1 MSKTSKRK
9 SSETGKQSDNRT
21 ASATSNKDFS
31 GGASSVVKRQSV
43 FDRLGT
49 KATSS
54 RSSTERNLSINTSIS
69 DSFCRSWAQN
79 GTCSYDKSCKLAH
92 SHALISPSKR
102 NSAIK
107 KESDLVIPSGLVTR
121 RQIEEE
127 KGRVVSSLK
136 HQSPDVSTWE
146 NWDQTE
152 LEYEDE
158 KVLEKRRAALQR
170 ELELQMK
177 KEGSRKEVVKAR
189 RSSSTSSLSS
199 TSSVSSSSSS
209 SSRSSASVVKKT
221 DDKKRRQSSS
231 SPEDKKKSIMKS
243 SSHKDSP
250 PRKMSSSSA
259 REAERKGRS
268 SGGGSSPMRMQTR
281 KRSISPPRKPS
292 PKTKVDPYKGI
303 TLEVTL
309 KNDLAL
315 RANAGRRKDSPLRRG
330 VSSDRRSRRSSSRN
344 RRRSPVVRSS
354 GTRRSRPR
362 SPSRPSTSV
371 RARTPERK
379 KEEDRKKDDRR
390 DRKTDYREKKDSHDD
405 GRGRVRAREMREVAR
420 EKERLEALER
430 CRERQREREQKEK
443 ERLRED
449 RERKDTKR
457 TSRDMSRSSTV
468 SSDKRHERTYD
479 RFDRSKGNERD
490 RSYERERVRDRALE
504 RMMER
509 KSVDRTRERSRERY
523 GDRGNYGDSRRILQT
538 EEKNYS
544 SSPYRGSERGR
555 YETERERLSPR
566 DERLNRSGYSDDRR
580 DRGRSR
586 GWPNEGQQSSQPTRY
601 EESSRER
608 EKPPRSSGGG
618 EWTGDRGSEF
628 QESGTSRSRDW
639 DPARRERRHGSEAK
653 EKDGHVPTD
662 QIKEKDSV
670 EILGKRPG
678 PPEDCE
684 DPIKRSR
691 LNEPPALE
699 ELSDISDG
707 PDDILN
713 RDDIEFTE
721 GEDSR
726 MGDSSQ
732 AALCDTSS
740 GQGERTD
747 GHMDDSLQAPSPNIR
762 LGDDENMVGLDFE
775 EISDEELEEESR
787 TNKGGSV
794 GDALGVDWA
803 SLMAECRP
811 QKKKT
816 EENGE
821 TGVSSVRAR
830 WEPSGIL
837 SRLGVSST
845 LASAEYLKKLKDKYP
860 QAFPDSSGKEP
871 RNVVGVAALQRKMA
885 ERKAKRENF
894 IALSMENKQALSA
907 RADIAIRRRLCGLP
921 VISLETHSTTGF
933 CPWAV

>member
-1 MSKTSKRK
+1 MV
-9 SSETGKQSDNRT
+9 
-21 ASATSNKDFS
+21 ASQVPSRPS
-31 GGASSVVKRQSV
+31 GP
-43 FDRLGT
+43 
-49 KATSS
+49 
-54 RSSTERNLSINTSIS
+54 
-69 DSFCRSWAQN
+69 
-79 GTCSYDKSCKLAH
+79 Y
-92 SHALISPSKR
+92 SHPSKDLLPEGK
-102 NSAIK
+102 SK
-107 KESDLVIPSGLVTR
+107 KR
-121 RQIEEE
+121 

-177 KEGSRKEVVKAR
+177 KDGSRKEVVKAR

-231 SPEDKKKSIMKS
+231 SPEDKKKSTMKS
-243 SSHKDSP
+243 ISHKDSP

-259 REAERKGRS
+259 RDADRKGRS
-268 SGGGSSPMRMQTR
+268 SGGGSSPLRLQSR

-292 PKTKVDPYKGI
+292 PKTKVSNDPYKGI

-315 RANAGRRKDSPLRRG
+315 RANANRRKDSPLRRG
-330 VSSDRRSRRSSSRN
+330 DRD
-344 RRRSPVVRSS
+344 
-354 GTRRSRPR
+354 PR
-362 SPSRPSTSV
+362 SPSRPSTSA

-379 KEEDRKKDDRR
+379 KEDDRKKDDRR

-405 GRGRVRAREMREVAR
+405 GRGRVRAREMREVTR

-457 TSRDMSRSSTV
+457 TSRDISRSSTV

-479 RFDRSKGNERD
+479 RFDRAKGSERD

-523 GDRGNYGDSRRILQT
+523 GDRGNYGESRRILQT
-538 EEKNYS
+538 EEKTYS
-544 SSPYRGSERGR
+544 SSPYRGNERSR

-566 DERLNRSGYSDDRR
+566 DDRLNRSGYSDDRR

-586 GWPNEGQQSSQPTRY
+586 GWPNESQQSSQSTRY

-628 QESGTSRSRDW
+628 QEAGTSRSRDW
-639 DPARRERRHGSEAK
+639 DPSRIREEGDDWSGYDRSAPSDWHSNRQHHHHIDDRRERRHGSETK
-653 EKDGHVPTD
+653 DKDGHTPTD
-662 QIKEKDSV
+662 QIKEKTRLKS
-670 EILGKRPG
+670 LGNVLVHQKT
-678 PPEDCE
+678 
-684 DPIKRSR
+684 K
-691 LNEPPALE
+691 LE

-740 GQGERTD
+740 GQGERAD

-811 QKKKT
+811 QKKKS

-837 SRLGVSST
+837 ARLGVSSS
-845 LASAEYLKKLKDKYP
+845 LASAEYIKKLKEKYP
-860 QAFPDSSGKEP
+860 QALDDSSGKEAK
-871 RNVVGVAALQRKMA
+871 NVVGVAALQRKMA